1 MLKNL
6 DRETFPAGAI
16 IFKEGD
22 PGNSAYLIEEG
33 SVEVAV
39 SSTQRSRIGK
49 GELFGEIA
57 LIDQQPRTA
66 TVRAL
71 ENTVLIPIPR
81 NLVKPTRS
89 YAICC

>member
-6 DRETFPAGAI
+6 HRVNFSAGDI

-22 PGNSAYLIEEG
+22 PGDSAYLIEEG
-33 SVEVAV
+33 SVEVSV
-39 SSTQRSRIGK
+39 SSTQRSRINK

-66 TVRAL
+66 TVHAV
-71 ENTVLIPIPR
+71 EDTVLIPIPR
-81 NLVKPTRS
+81 QLVKELLE
-89 YAICC
+89 